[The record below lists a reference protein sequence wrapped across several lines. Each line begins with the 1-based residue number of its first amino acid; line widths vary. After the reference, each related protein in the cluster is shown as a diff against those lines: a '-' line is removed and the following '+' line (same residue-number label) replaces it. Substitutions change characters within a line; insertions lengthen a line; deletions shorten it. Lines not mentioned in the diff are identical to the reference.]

1 MAAASSPFAVIV
13 PALYA
18 CGVLT
23 LYTAILATL
32 MGSVGR
38 RVPLYLSFA
47 MVCLCAA
54 VFDFATAAYY
64 LARSE
69 AAAVTALRW
78 QVAAAMVFFPFLW
91 LFVGLYT
98 QAPARMVRGGFALA
112 ALVFGSLLAA
122 NAWLPLGIRF
132 ATIASAPPLVL
143 PWGESLAMFNGVP
156 TAWNAPVRVAIVGV
170 FAFAGWRTWVQYRS
184 GLRRPALMLGAYL
197 VLQVG
202 ATIQGSLI
210 DWGVLRSFYVAGF
223 AFLAIALLM
232 SVSMGLD
239 LRDRT
244 ILLGDRTNALATEV
258 ERRHEAEAR
267 IRQLAYRDELT
278 GLPNRNALQEKLGQW
293 LSRARAD
300 GSFGTLLL
308 VDLDHF
314 RVVNDALGHDAGNQ
328 ILREVAARLA
338 IPGDDPVVL
347 ARLGGDEFV
356 LLAEHLAA
364 GAGDARQIAE
374 RIADAVTTRLQSP
387 LSLGFSVGASIGITL
402 FTDEASGLD
411 VIRHAEM
418 AAFQAKRSGRHA
430 IHWYEPPMQAI
441 ADARM
446 ELESGLRG
454 ALEHGELALYFQPQV
469 DAFGAFWGAEAL
481 LRWHRPD
488 GTTVSPAQF
497 LAVAEESGLIHPI
510 GDWVLDRAC
519 AALAAWDTAAWP
531 ASARLA
537 VNVSAWQL
545 GRADY
550 IDCLRASL
558 LRHDASPQRLTLEVT
573 ESALLLDIDDTIAKL
588 AGLRAIGVHVALDDF
603 GTGYSS
609 LAYLHRL
616 PLDELKIDKSFVDG
630 LAGGGTDQ
638 TLVETIIAVGHGLQL
653 DVIAEGVESTHQHQA
668 LLDLGC
674 DHFQGYLYG
683 KPMPEGVFLD
693 WIRRRTGV
701 SEPLAT

>member
-374 RIADAVTTRLQSP
+374 RIADAVTTCLQSP
-387 LSLGFSVGASIGITL
+387 L
-402 FTDEASGLD
+402 
-411 VIRHAEM
+411 
-418 AAFQAKRSGRHA
+418 
-430 IHWYEPPMQAI
+430 
-441 ADARM
+441 
-446 ELESGLRG
+446 
-454 ALEHGELALYFQPQV
+454 
-469 DAFGAFWGAEAL
+469 
-481 LRWHRPD
+481 
-488 GTTVSPAQF
+488 
-497 LAVAEESGLIHPI
+497 
-510 GDWVLDRAC
+510 
-519 AALAAWDTAAWP
+519 
-531 ASARLA
+531 
-537 VNVSAWQL
+537 
-545 GRADY
+545 
-550 IDCLRASL
+550 
-558 LRHDASPQRLTLEVT
+558 
-573 ESALLLDIDDTIAKL
+573 
-588 AGLRAIGVHVALDDF
+588 
-603 GTGYSS
+603 
-609 LAYLHRL
+609 
-616 PLDELKIDKSFVDG
+616 
-630 LAGGGTDQ
+630 
-638 TLVETIIAVGHGLQL
+638 
-653 DVIAEGVESTHQHQA
+653 
-668 LLDLGC
+668 
-674 DHFQGYLYG
+674 
-683 KPMPEGVFLD
+683 
-693 WIRRRTGV
+693 
-701 SEPLAT
+701 